1 MNSESINERESAF
14 GGETAG
20 TAENE
25 TAAASEVPEVIE
37 PEIVYEPE
45 PVDIQAFESEEET
58 VEESMAAEEGI
69 EGGLEVEEVEPEVV
83 YSPEPAEPE
92 KRRSFKPLLA
102 VILAVLL
109 AAAGGAYWYF
119 HSDGYQLGQME
130 KEAAEAFARGDYDFT
145 DGKLVPV
152 RTSTAPDG
160 SLRYVVGVGREVE
173 QTMTCREE
181 SLDYLYGS
189 QPRYRSPI

>member
-1 MNSESINERESAF
+1 MNNETINERESAF
-14 GGETAG
+14 GGAADAPENG
-20 TAENE
+20 TA
-25 TAAASEVPEVIE
+25 AGPEVIE
-37 PEIVYEPE
+37 PEVVYVPE
-45 PVDIQAFESEEET
+45 TVDVQAFESEEET
-58 VEESMAAEEGI
+58 VEESMATEEGI

-119 HSDGYQLGQME
+119 HSDGYKLDKME
-130 KEAAEAFARGDYDFT
+130 KEAAEAFAR
-145 DGKLVPV
+145 V
-152 RTSTAPDG
+152 
-160 SLRYVVGVGREVE
+160 VE

-181 SLDYLYGS
+181 SLDQLYGS